1 MFWSIVISPT
11 SHRAGSEVE
20 CLARAWDLQS
30 GDTGFQSLSEHWL
43 ARFLGSPQLDPLV
56 VLANRHLVASCQ
68 MFFFF
73 LAFCVL
79 VILFFV
85 RDVLGRCPKTC
96 YKTRLTLTLTSFL
109 PGHEL
114 FN

>member
-43 ARFLGSPQLDPLV
+43 AWFLGSPQLDPLV

-68 MFFFF
+68 MVFFFSILCF
-73 LAFCVL
+73 GYIIFCA
-79 VILFFV
+79 
-85 RDVLGRCPKTC
+85 
-96 YKTRLTLTLTSFL
+96 
-109 PGHEL
+109 
-114 FN
+114 